1 MVQQRVW
8 HIKGGTALNL
18 ISGLVSETIGKV
30 SGLISE
36 FITDK
41 DKALELQTQIEK
53 ELIKLEERALEYETK
68 LMESRRDIIVAEAKS
83 ESWLTRNW
91 RPITMLT
98 FTALIVADWLGISA
112 PNLTPELKG
121 KLFSII
127 QIGLGGYV
135 IGRSAE
141 KIAREIKPILEKKN
155 K

>member
-1 MVQQRVW
+1 M
-8 HIKGGTALNL
+8 NL

-53 ELIKLEERALEYETK
+53 ELIKLEEKALEYETK

-141 KIAREIKPILEKKN
+141 KVAREIRPVWERK
-155 K
+155 

>member
-1 MVQQRVW
+1 
-8 HIKGGTALNL
+8 LNL
-18 ISGLVSETIGKV
+18 ISGLVSETIGKI
-30 SGLISE
+30 SGLVSE

-53 ELIKLEERALEYETK
+53 ELIKLEEKALEYETK

-141 KIAREIKPILEKKN
+141 KIAREIRPVLEKK
-155 K
+155 KE

>member
-1 MVQQRVW
+1 M
-8 HIKGGTALNL
+8 NL

>member
-1 MVQQRVW
+1 M
-8 HIKGGTALNL
+8 NL

-41 DKALELQTQIEK
+41 DKAFELQTQIEK

-141 KIAREIKPILEKKN
+141 KIAREIRPVLEKKN

>member
-1 MVQQRVW
+1 M
-8 HIKGGTALNL
+8 NL

-53 ELIKLEERALEYETK
+53 ELIKLEEKALEYETK

-141 KIAREIKPILEKKN
+141 KVAKEIKPVFERK
-155 K
+155 

>member
-1 MVQQRVW
+1 M
-8 HIKGGTALNL
+8 NL

-141 KIAREIKPILEKKN
+141 KVAREIRPVWERK
-155 K
+155 

>member
-1 MVQQRVW
+1 M
-8 HIKGGTALNL
+8 NL

-53 ELIKLEERALEYETK
+53 ELIKLEERALEYEK
-68 LMESRRDIIVAEAKS
+68 RLMESRRDIIVAEAKS

-141 KIAREIKPILEKKN
+141 KIAKEIKPVFERK
-155 K
+155 

>member
-1 MVQQRVW
+1 M
-8 HIKGGTALNL
+8 NL

-53 ELIKLEERALEYETK
+53 ELIKLEEKALEYETK

-141 KIAREIKPILEKKN
+141 KIAREIRPVLEKKN

>member
-1 MVQQRVW
+1 M
-8 HIKGGTALNL
+8 NL
-18 ISGLVSETIGKV
+18 ISGLVSETIGKI
-30 SGLISE
+30 SGLVSE

-53 ELIKLEERALEYETK
+53 ELIKLEEKALEYETK

-141 KIAREIKPILEKKN
+141 KIAREIRPVLEKK
-155 K
+155 KE